1 LDANSAAATTP
12 ALLPSGTVTFAFTD
26 VEGSTARWE
35 RDRPAMQDALRR
47 HDALVRGSILKHG
60 GHVFKTIG
68 DAFCAVF
75 QRPEPAVAALLD
87 AQAALSM
94 EDFSSV
100 NGLQVRA
107 AVHTGTADERDGD
120 YFGPALNRVARLL
133 AIGHGGQVLVSGVAA
148 ELVRG
153 ALPPQASLRDL
164 GTHRL
169 KDIARPEQVYQLVAP
184 RLASDFPPLRSLSN
198 PSNMHAQLT
207 SFVGRDAEIAE
218 IAALLCSH
226 RLVTLTGSGGIGK
239 TRASLQA
246 AANVL
251 DVFVDGVWFIE
262 LAPLRSGDY
271 IPTTI
276 AQVLDLTLRPVG
288 DDLENLVFALT
299 AKNALL
305 LLDNCEHL
313 LEATA
318 RSVAA
323 ILRDCPGITILAT
336 SRQGLGIGGEET
348 YRLPPLETPSEDD
361 ARPVR
366 AADVAACAAV
376 VLFVERARAVNKRF
390 GLTDENAA
398 AIAEICRR
406 LDGIPLAI
414 ELAAS
419 RVNIMGPRQLRER
432 LAERFRLLTG
442 GSRDVLPR
450 QQTLRALIDWS
461 HDLLDER
468 ERVLFRRLGIFV
480 NGFMLEGAVAVGCGA
495 ALDEFDVLVVL
506 SSLVDKSLVLAEP
519 LGDSIRYRLLESTRV
534 YAFEK
539 ASDAGEGPL
548 LASRHLT
555 YLRDRFAEIAGF
567 RAATARESEGAE
579 ALRTDLEDVRAA
591 LDEALTR
598 GDHLAG
604 GALLVELGSAWS
616 VLGLN
621 AEGISRAEAFLAAVP
636 RSEALLAARLS
647 TLLCWHLIRAT
658 RKVRALE
665 VAVSA
670 VALARE
676 SGDRAALAGALA
688 EYSWI
693 NLTLG
698 RPDEAEKALA
708 EAEAIPGTSRWLGM
722 KLQRSRAFLCNESND
737 VDRAARIWA
746 RLRTEHRVL
755 GNVDE
760 DLSSTLCLAEIEYG
774 RGDTLRAVSLA
785 REALESMRSRETNL
799 VGTVF
804 ANLAAYLVTSGDLA
818 GSAQAV
824 REVARLYAAGEP
836 DQVQVAFAIEV
847 LACVHALRA
856 RFERAALLEGYVE
869 AALQR
874 LGASREFTEKRTH
887 DRLATLLRDNVAHI
901 DLERIMSEGAAL
913 SPRAAVALALEE
925 DE

>member
-1 LDANSAAATTP
+1 M
-12 ALLPSGTVTFAFTD
+12 TFAFTD
-26 VEGSTARWE
+26 VEGSTVRWE
-35 RDRPAMQDALRR
+35 RDRPAMQDAVRR
-47 HDALVRGSILKHG
+47 HDALVRAAILKHG

-100 NGLQVRA
+100 NGLHVRA

-133 AIGHGGQVLVSGVAA
+133 AIGHGGQILVSNVAA

-153 ALPPQASLRDL
+153 ALPPHASLRDL

-169 KDIARPEQVYQLVAP
+169 KDIARPEQVYQLVGP

-251 DVFVDGVWFIE
+251 DVFVDGVWLIE
-262 LAPLRSGDY
+262 LAPLRSGNY

-288 DDLENLVFALT
+288 DDLENLVHALT

-318 RSVAA
+318 RSAAA
-323 ILRDCPGITILAT
+323 ILHHCPGITILAT
-336 SRQGLGIGGEET
+336 SRQGLGIGGEEK
-348 YRLPPLETPSEDD
+348 YRLPPLEIPSEGD
-361 ARPVR
+361 ASHVR

-376 VLFVERARAVNKRF
+376 VLFVERARAVDKRF

-398 AIAEICRR
+398 AVAEICRR

-432 LAERFRLLTG
+432 LTERFRLLTG

-480 NGFMLEGAVAVGCGA
+480 NGFVLEGAVAVGCDA

-506 SSLVDKSLVLAEP
+506 ASLVDKSLVLAEP
-519 LGDSIRYRLLESTRV
+519 LGDSIRYRLLESTRA

-539 ASDAGEGPL
+539 ASDAGEGLL

-555 YLRDRFAEIAGF
+555 YLRDRFAEIARF
-567 RAATARESEGAE
+567 REATARESERAE

-598 GDHLAG
+598 GDHVAG
-604 GALLVELGSAWS
+604 GALLIEVGSAWS

-621 AEGISRAEAFLAAVP
+621 AEGISRAEAFLVGVP

-647 TLLCWHLIRAT
+647 TILCWLLIHAT
-658 RKVRALE
+658 RQVRALE

-676 SGDRAALAGALA
+676 SGDRSALAGALA

-693 NLTLG
+693 SLTSG
-698 RPDEAEKALA
+698 RPDDAEKALA
-708 EAEAIPGTSRWLGM
+708 EAEAIAGTSKWLGM
-722 KLQRSRAFLCNESND
+722 KLQRSRAFLSNESND
-737 VDRAARIWA
+737 ADRAARIWS

-760 DLSSTLCLAEIEYG
+760 ELNSTLCLAEIEYG
-774 RGDTLRAVSLA
+774 RGDTLRAISLA
-785 REALESMRSRETNL
+785 REALEGLRSRATNL
-799 VGTVF
+799 VGAVL
-804 ANLAAYLVTSGDLA
+804 ANLSAYLVTAGDLA

-836 DQVQVAFAIEV
+836 DQVPLAYAIEV
-847 LACVHALRA
+847 LACVHALGA
-856 RFERAALLEGYVE
+856 RFERAALLEGYAD
-869 AALQR
+869 AALRR
-874 LGASREFTEKRTH
+874 LGAVREYTENRTH
-887 DRLATLLRDNVAHI
+887 DRLAKLLRDNFAPM
-901 DLERIMSEGAAL
+901 DLERAMAEGAAL
-913 SPRAAVALALEE
+913 SPKAAVALALEE